1 MIHPPSSQLIFP
13 VMDTMGLLAFAV
25 AGSLTA
31 IRKKLDLFGVV
42 VLGIITALGGGIL
55 RDVLVQET
63 PKAFLSGTPILTTV
77 AGIIMAILLYRFK
90 VIHTENNFFLLIF
103 DAVGLGA
110 FSVTGAL
117 VGLSHNLNFFG
128 VVLLAILTGVGGGI
142 MRDLLVN
149 EIPLILQTDFYAS
162 ASFLGA
168 TLLYLFHRLGGEVNA
183 SALMAAGFIIVIRIV
198 AILNRWK
205 LPKFK

>member
-1 MIHPPSSQLIFP
+1 
-13 VMDTMGLLAFAV
+13 MDTLGLLAFAF

-31 IRKKLDLFGVV
+31 IRKELDLFGIV

-55 RDVLVQET
+55 RDVLVHET
-63 PKAFLSGTPILTTV
+63 PNAFLSGVPISVTV
-77 AGIIMAILLYRFK
+77 LGILSAIILYKGK
-90 VIHTENNFFLLIF
+90 VIHTENNFFLLLF
-103 DAVGLGA
+103 DAIGLGA
-110 FSVTGAL
+110 FSITGAL
-117 VGLSHNLNFFG
+117 VGLSHGLNFFG

-149 EIPLILQTDFYAS
+149 QIPLILQTDFYAS
-162 ASFLGA
+162 AALIGA
-168 TLLYLFHRLGGEVNA
+168 SLLYFLVRLGEDVNSSSLISA
-183 SALMAAGFIIVIRIV
+183 SVIILLRIF